1 MTDNVPPHSDDVL
14 PRAEEVLLRA
24 DAGPVRTLTLN
35 RPQRSN
41 ALSDR
46 LTRELVAAL
55 VEAETDPDVRVVV
68 LTGTGRSFCAGR
80 DLKELAAGD
89 AANDGAARQVRPRV
103 SAERGLF
110 DVLTQ
115 LHTPVIAALNGHT
128 VAGGLELALGCD
140 IRIASTAATFSLPEA
155 KRGMGAAFATVMLPR
170 VVPFAYA
177 LELLYTGRSIDA
189 AEALRVGLVSAAV
202 PPQQVLPRASE
213 LAAEIAGNAPLSVRR
228 VKANAWAT
236 AGLPLAAALTLNL
249 GPDPY
254 ASEDR
259 VEGVRAFVEKRAPV
273 WRNR

>member
-1 MTDNVPPHSDDVL
+1 MNDEILVRSD
-14 PRAEEVLLRA
+14 A
-24 DAGPVRTLTLN
+24 DHVRTLRLN
-35 RPQRSN
+35 RPHRSN
-41 ALSDR
+41 ALSAE
-46 LTRELVAAL
+46 LTGELVGAL
-55 VEAETDPDVRVVV
+55 VSAETDPEVRVVV

-80 DLKELAAGD
+80 DLKEIAAAD
-89 AANDGAARQVRPRV
+89 AEHSGPARQVRPRI
-103 SAERGLF
+103 SAERGMF

-115 LHTPVIAALNGHT
+115 MHTPVIAALNGHT
-128 VAGGLELALGCD
+128 IAGGLELALGCD
-140 IRIASTAATFSLPEA
+140 IRIASTEATFGLPEA

-170 VVPFAYA
+170 VVPFSYA

-189 AEALRVGLVSAAV
+189 AEALRAGLVSAAV
-202 PPQQVLPRASE
+202 PPDAVALAAAD

-236 AGLPLAAALTLNL
+236 AGMPLSTALQLNI